1 MPRFRYEALTTTG
14 TVVTNTQEASS
25 KAELVSKLKVMGYWP
40 TSIVEDSADAQDRK
54 GIQIHSCR
62 LELSQQR
69 WSFSPIRW
77 RH

>member
-40 TSIVEDSADAQDRK
+40 TSIVEDSAETQDRK
-54 GIQIHSCR
+54 GIQIPFPAYSD
-62 LELSQQR
+62 
-69 WSFSPIRW
+69 
-77 RH
+77 